1 MRQILSFV
9 FVGLFAGC
17 HGSENPVVS
26 PDDAA
31 GDAMASD
38 SSANAAK
45 MTVSA
50 GTAGGGSN
58 RQVPRSHKARE
69 LVSATTN
76 AGGLRSEYHYYLHP
90 ETNDKIREG
99 WAREYRK
106 TGELYSKVRYKED
119 EEHGL
124 LVIYRWGGKVWQER
138 EFSHGR
144 LMGRDVTYYENG
156 QVDRE
161 AHYVDG
167 KKKGSMSIMMRME
180 T

>member
-1 MRQILSFV
+1 MESTFW
-9 FVGLFAGC
+9 
-17 HGSENPVVS
+17 E
-26 PDDAA
+26 D
-31 GDAMASD
+31 
-38 SSANAAK
+38 
-45 MTVSA
+45 
-50 GTAGGGSN
+50 GTL
-58 RQVPRSHKARE
+58 KW
-69 LVSATTN
+69 
-76 AGGLRSEYHYYLHP
+76 EYHYYLHP
-90 ETNDKIREG
+90 ETNDQIKEG
-99 WAREYRK
+99 WAREYCK

-167 KKKGSMSIMMRME
+167 KKEGKHVYYDENGNITDEDIYRDDE
-180 T
+180 CVELCEERD